1 MSKLGLA
8 GRITAILILIAVIS
22 TSLSGIMT
30 LFITKKQFAGYV
42 DQYSQAT
49 ARQWSEIANLYY
61 TTHGNLEGIQE
72 LLVDTSQAVTGKASL
87 RKGLNSRVMGNMR
100 RLVIADTNE
109 QVVADSSG
117 VLLGKNL
124 DERIPG
130 MSKFPLMSDENRRI
144 GTLYIAGPLGAGISS
159 LENTFISNI
168 TTQIIICIIL
178 VAFLAL
184 FLGLLLA
191 RQITSPL
198 GEISAAIHQLAKGK
212 LGVKVNP
219 HGDRELVSLAQDFNL
234 MAARLLD
241 QEQNRRRFMSD
252 IAHELRTPLSILRG
266 RLEAL
271 QNGKWENSEQQA
283 SSLVDEVIRLTR
295 LVKDL
300 ESIGLAE
307 SGALQINK
315 APIDINDIVDH
326 LTPLR
331 LAMEED
337 QIRFEVEIDDRV
349 KQVDADSNRLMQI
362 LINLINNAM
371 RHTESG
377 GEISLDIAEV
387 KNDVLFSVHDNGSG
401 IPQEHLL
408 NIFDRFY
415 RADESRSRE
424 SGGNGLGLAIARS
437 LVEAHGGRIWVES
450 PPGQGTTFYFTIPVT
465 DIRLI

>member
-1 MSKLGLA
+1 MSKLRLA
-8 GRITAILILIAVIS
+8 GRFTAILILIAVIS

-49 ARQWSEIANLYY
+49 AHQWSEIASSYFA
-61 TTHGNLEGIQE
+61 THGSLEDIQDI
-72 LLVDTSQAVTGKASL
+72 VTDTNQPGMGKNGL
-87 RKGLNSRVMGNMR
+87 RKGANSRLMGNVR
-100 RLVIADTNE
+100 RLIIADAQE
-109 QVVADSSG
+109 QIVADSAG
-117 VLLGKNL
+117 TLLGKKANEKVSGL
-124 DERIPG
+124 SE
-130 MSKFPLMSDENRRI
+130 FPLVTDENQRI
-144 GTLYIAGPLGAGISS
+144 GTLYIASPLGAGISS
-159 LENTFISNI
+159 MENTFISNI
-168 TTQIIICIIL
+168 TTQIIICIII

-184 FLGLLLA
+184 LLGLLLA

-198 GEISAAIHQLAKGK
+198 GELSSAIHQLAQGK
-212 LGVKVNP
+212 LGVKVRP
-219 HGDRELVSLAQDFNL
+219 HGDQELVSLGRDFNI
-234 MAARLLD
+234 MAAKLLD

-252 IAHELRTPLSILRG
+252 IAHELRTPLAILRG

-271 QNGKWENSEQQA
+271 QNGSWEDSQQQA
-283 SSLVDEVIRLTR
+283 SVLVDEVIRLTR

-307 SGALQINK
+307 SGALQITK
-315 APIDINDIVDH
+315 ALINVNDIVDH

-337 QIRFEVEIDDRV
+337 QIRFEVIIDDRV
-349 KQVDADSNRLMQI
+349 KQVEADSNRLMQI
-362 LINLINNAM
+362 LINLISNAM

-377 GEISLDIAEV
+377 GEIILKIAEV
-387 KNDVLFSVHDNGSG
+387 KNELLFSLHDNGAG
-401 IPQEHLL
+401 IPSEHLP

-437 LVEAHGGRIWVES
+437 YVEAHGGRIWVES
-450 PPGQGTTFYFTIPVT
+450 QPGQGTTFFFTIPIT
-465 DIRLI
+465 DIRSI